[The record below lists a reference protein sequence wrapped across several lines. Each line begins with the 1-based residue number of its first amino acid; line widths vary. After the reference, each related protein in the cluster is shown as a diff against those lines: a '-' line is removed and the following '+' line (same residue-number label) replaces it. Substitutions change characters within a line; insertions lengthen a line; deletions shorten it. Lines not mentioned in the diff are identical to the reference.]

1 MGGTGDYLV
10 EIDGSFET
18 LHEDTEYIMNGETLT
33 IDLHTDAISWSSE
46 NPNIVIAMVYLNY
59 SEDETSGG
67 PGCALPG
74 ASDSEPDTI
83 IGAISHDNLT
93 DTDEGQNNDQ
103 GESITIL
110 GLEFT
115 PYMDFLLS
123 GQNVGESTIWFSNVS
138 EQEIY
143 QNLSSEG
150 AGFGSYS
157 LDITVNS
164 EEGGGVGCNHN
175 DEGEEIE
182 YSVEIGVLN
191 FSITPIEDTSNLEV
205 WEDHDSSE

>member
-1 MGGTGDYLV
+1 MGAAFITHFVANAIRTPEDSPLGRFSIPDGRTIGIAAIVLLVPFSAGEVAYFIGKSDSSAMGGTGDYLV

-83 IGAISHDNLT
+83 IGVFILF
-93 DTDEGQNNDQ
+93 DT
-103 GESITIL
+103 
-110 GLEFT
+110 
-115 PYMDFLLS
+115 LLNKS
-123 GQNVGESTIWFSNVS
+123 
-138 EQEIY
+138 
-143 QNLSSEG
+143 
-150 AGFGSYS
+150 
-157 LDITVNS
+157 
-164 EEGGGVGCNHN
+164 
-175 DEGEEIE
+175 
-182 YSVEIGVLN
+182 
-191 FSITPIEDTSNLEV
+191 TSNPFLVPSLSTEV
-205 WEDHDSSE
+205 SKISPAPKSIPFFAQSRTLKPV